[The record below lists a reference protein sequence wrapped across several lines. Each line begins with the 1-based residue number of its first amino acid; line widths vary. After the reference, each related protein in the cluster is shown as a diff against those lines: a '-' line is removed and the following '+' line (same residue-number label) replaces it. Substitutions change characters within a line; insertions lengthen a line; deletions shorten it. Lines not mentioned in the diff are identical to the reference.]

1 MLVVIYILG
10 KEFIY
15 LNLIIPIVYGGQKH
29 CIIEYIT
36 HNNVLIFGL
45 YKVSTNLLVC
55 LKFNNSSA
63 FCLSK

>member
-1 MLVVIYILG
+1 MLEVIYILG

-36 HNNVLIFGL
+36 RNNVLIFGL
-45 YKVSTNLLVC
+45 YKIFTNLL
-55 LKFNNSSA
+55 NS
-63 FCLSK
+63 